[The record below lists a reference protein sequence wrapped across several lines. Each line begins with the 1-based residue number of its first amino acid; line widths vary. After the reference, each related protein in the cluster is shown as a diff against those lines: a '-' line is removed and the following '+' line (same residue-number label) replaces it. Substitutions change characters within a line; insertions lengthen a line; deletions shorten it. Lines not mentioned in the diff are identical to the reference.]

1 MRIANRSMNIIEFQL
16 GTNTSDSKDVF
27 TQCADSNFKKDSWIT
42 QGRKCL
48 LCSWFYV
55 VSNHLSL
62 PGLEI
67 SPGTSPGM
75 CPITGEYTGLIP
87 DSTILCSKL
96 WSDCRAPELMYYQV
110 SNCESQEVYEEREY
124 QCLGHWR
131 EFKHNLLYTYTQRR
145 DVAAGTYECFVGSII
160 TDEEIYIKEAGEHCQ
175 RNVDPLRYGMKL
187 IKKQPL
193 YSCIEKSKSNVK
205 FICVYMILFF

>member
-1 MRIANRSMNIIEFQL
+1 MFSVSVLTVTLKKIHGLPKDVSSYISIYSVRSSFHFCHYPLIDRRY
-16 GTNTSDSKDVF
+16 NTS
-27 TQCADSNFKKDSWIT
+27 
-42 QGRKCL
+42 
-48 LCSWFYV
+48 
-55 VSNHLSL
+55 VSFS
-62 PGLEI
+62 GLEI

-75 CPITGEYTGLIP
+75 CPIMGEYTGRIP
-87 DSTILCSKL
+87 DATTLCAKL

-110 SNCESQEVYEEREY
+110 SHCESQEVYEEREY

-131 EFKHNLLYTYTQRR
+131 EANLLYTYTQRR

-160 TDEEIYIKEAGEHCQ
+160 TDEEIYINEAGQHCQ

-193 YSCIEKSKSNVK
+193 YSCIERSKFYVRK
-205 FICVYMILFF
+205 FKMGPYFLHF